1 MKHTAGIRSASLWVT
16 LLIALCGQAAWSQQ
30 AIINEWSQG
39 VGGAREWVEILV
51 VQDGLDVRGFKLT
64 NGAKAPS
71 DGLVF
76 NTAFS
81 GWSSVPAGT
90 LIVIYNGSSRDLVL
104 PPDDLVVT
112 GDGNWAVVAPHNN
125 PALFSSGAW
134 QTFPDNDNTAGPRLW
149 DSANVLVH
157 DWDQGN
163 APDFT
168 ALYPSSGYAVA
179 HRGVAAGDI
188 SDYTKWDGFP
198 AGMMALSPSGS
209 SYHVTPGK
217 GNGGDNTRWIGSLRG
232 SDPFVEASIDELDY
246 GLVFLSNYPEVR
258 YEVTG
263 YNLDTSI
270 TVSLPPNLGFE
281 VYDPLTGWGYTA
293 YLNKRGTVVRTR
305 FAPAPLGAYS
315 ATITHAS
322 GLRPPATLECTGTR
336 VLSNPFNPNDVIINE
351 FMVGDDGATPYAS
364 LNGATIAGDWAELQV
379 VKESL
384 DMNIWGITDKNGPAN
399 FHIDHYS
406 EGIATLPANPAL
418 SAIPKGTIVLLI
430 FGTSTV
436 EEDFDFSD
444 GKMVLKASN
453 ENGEMH
459 IWPDFHLDPAGDNL
473 VLLSPNEGGQWKPI
487 DYIGSLQTN
496 PSSALDPNPSSAA
509 EWGLTFQPDF
519 PPIPSNEGCW
529 FSVDAQGGFNN
540 DDGSNTY
547 NTLGYGWNVRPDK
560 STFTPGALNPG
571 QAYATIAVNPTSLD
585 FGAISPNA
593 SKALPLEISNAGTI
607 ALEINAS
614 SAITGFDARDYQIDP
629 GQLPLLVGPNE
640 TSALYIRF
648 SPNGDIGLLNHAS
661 LLLVY
666 NASSANSVLEV
677 PLSGTSVPGIS
688 ELLFYEPFDYAPGP
702 LTEVSA
708 GAWQHAAGNPG
719 NLTVPGTGSLEYP
732 GLKEPIG
739 NKLVIGRGLYTPNPK
754 DEDALRQFELMT
766 PPVTGEKAIYASMLV
781 RAVTAPFP
789 WDSPEGD
796 YFCHFYDGSSG
807 FGFRGR
813 LYARSSASGTS
824 IQFGL
829 KFSGYGD
836 PVFAPTTF
844 APGSTVFLVMKL
856 TMVAGSNPGQNDR
869 VELFINPNPAG
880 AEPSS
885 TIVAPSPG
893 YDHDIQE
900 GIGAF
905 GLRQAESTPEGMV
918 DEIRVGGT
926 WASVTIN
933 STPPYLAVN
942 KPLWLPRGATRT
954 ITQDLLL
961 AGDSQTPSP
970 LDLTYTLTTLP
981 AHGVLKLGGLQMNL
995 STRKTFTQYD
1005 VNIGSLE
1012 FQQDGGLAPDDTFAF
1027 TLSDPGGKSIDGNFD
1042 ILIGSKTSA
1051 KEWNLYK

>member
-1 MKHTAGIRSASLWVT
+1 MKHGAGIRSASLWVT

-39 VGGAREWVEILV
+39 NGGAREWVEILV

-64 NGAKAPS
+64 NGINAAS

-76 NTAFS
+76 NSAFS

-90 LIVIYNGSSRDLVL
+90 LIVIYNGNSRDLNL

-125 PALFSSGAW
+125 RALFSSGAW
-134 QTFPDNDNTAGPRLW
+134 QTFPDTDNTAGPRLW
-149 DSANVLVH
+149 NSANVLVH
-157 DWDQGN
+157 DWDQGD

-179 HRGVAAGDI
+179 YRGVAAGDI
-188 SDYTKWDGFP
+188 SDYTKWYRFA
-198 AGMMALSPSGS
+198 AGMTRFSPNLD
-209 SYHVTPGK
+209 HVTPGK
-217 GNGGDNTRWIGSLRG
+217 GSGGDNTRWIASLRG
-232 SDPFVEASIDELDY
+232 SGPLVETSLDAWNFGIY
-246 GLVFLSNYPEVR
+246 FPLDNPMKY

-263 YNLDTSI
+263 YNLATSI
-270 TVSLPPNLGFE
+270 TVSLPPNLGFQ
-281 VYDPLTGWGYTA
+281 VFNPII
-293 YLNKRGTVVRTR
+293 
-305 FAPAPLGAYS
+305 GAYS
-315 ATITHAS
+315 YSTQLDRLGGKVLLRFNDTPPGLYTATVTNTS
-322 GLRPPATLECTGTR
+322 GLLPPATVTLTAAR
-336 VLSNPFNPNDVIINE
+336 VLTNSTNPNDVIINE
-351 FMVGDDGATPYAS
+351 FVVGDDGTTPYAS
-364 LNGATIAGDWAELQV
+364 LNGATITGDWAELLV
-379 VKESL
+379 VKDNVDLNGWVVE
-384 DMNIWGITDKNGPAN
+384 DKNAPN
-399 FHIDHYS
+399 TND
-406 EGIATLPANPAL
+406 EGVVTIPYNPAL
-418 SAIPKGTIVLLI
+418 SSIPKNTVVLLV
-430 FGTSTV
+430 FGASTAP
-436 EEDFDFSD
+436 EDLDFSD
-444 GKMVLKASN
+444 GKMVLKQGGGD
-453 ENGEMH
+453 GEMH
-459 IWPDFHLDPAGDNL
+459 VWPDFGLDPAGDNL
-473 VLLSPNEGGQWKPI
+473 VLTSMDGGNLKPI

-496 PSSALDPNPSSAA
+496 PSSALDPNPSSAS

-547 NTLGYGWNVRPDK
+547 NTLGYGWNVLPDK

-571 QAYATIAVNPTSLD
+571 QAFATIEVNPSSLD

-593 SKALPLEISNAGTI
+593 SKVLPLEISNAGTI

-614 SAITGFDARDYQIDP
+614 SAITGYDARDYQIEP
-629 GQLPLLVGPNE
+629 GQLPLLVEPNQS
-640 TSALYIRF
+640 SALDIRF

-661 LLLVY
+661 LLLAH
-666 NASSANSVLEV
+666 NASSANSFLEV
-677 PLSGTSVPGIS
+677 PLSGSSVPGIS
-688 ELLFYEPFDYAPGP
+688 ELLFYEPFNYEAGP
-702 LTEVSA
+702 LTEIS
-708 GAWQHAAGNPG
+708 GGTWQHAAGNPG

-766 PPVTGEKAIYASMLV
+766 PPATGEKAIYASMLV
-781 RAVTAPFP
+781 RAVTAPLP

-813 LYARSSASGTS
+813 LYARSSADGTS

-836 PVFAPTTF
+836 PVFAPITF
-844 APGSTVFLVMKL
+844 APGTTVFLVMKL
-856 TMVAGSNPGQNDR
+856 TMVADSNPGQNDR

-905 GLRQAESTPEGMV
+905 GLRQGESTPEAMV

-942 KPLWLPRGATRT
+942 KPLWLPRGATKT

-961 AGDSQTPSP
+961 ASDFQTPSP
-970 LDLTYTLTTLP
+970 LDLTYTLTSLP
-981 AHGVLKLGGLQMNL
+981 AHGILRLGGLQMDL
-995 STRKTFTQYD
+995 SSRNTFTQYD
-1005 VNIGSLE
+1005 IHVGRLE
-1012 FQQDGGLAPDDTFAF
+1012 FRQDGSFASDDCFTF
-1027 TLSDPGGKSIDGNFD
+1027 TLSDPDGKSMDGIFY
-1042 ILIGSKTSA
+1042 ILIQGKTRA